1 MLPKYLTLILTTLTP
16 NFRSPSLEEKAVGV
30 RIQFPTEQQNKLL
43 PRQKN
48 HIKRRIHIEN
58 ATLIHFK
65 QSKLSAEYI
74 IDQPKN
80 GVGLF

>member
-1 MLPKYLTLILTTLTP
+1 MLPKYLTLILTIL
-16 NFRSPSLEEKAVGV
+16 FY
-30 RIQFPTEQQNKLL
+30 IQFPTEQQNKLL
-43 PRQKN
+43 ARQKN
-48 HIKRRIHIEN
+48 HIKRRIHTES